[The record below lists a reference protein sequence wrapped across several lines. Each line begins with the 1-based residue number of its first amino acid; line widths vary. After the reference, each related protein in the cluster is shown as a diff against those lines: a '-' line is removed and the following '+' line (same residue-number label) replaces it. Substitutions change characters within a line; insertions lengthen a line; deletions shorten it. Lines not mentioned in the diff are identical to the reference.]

1 MPTCFPGGVAP
12 CGRDQG
18 LLQRERLT
26 KPSPAAFLQ
35 KSGCL
40 VIMGGI
46 LGGGRPPGTRG
57 SGRLPIIGPTQGPQ
71 GLLHPDGQVR
81 LSAPWPSLRLF
92 MTSLV
97 ETQAPPR

>member
-18 LLQRERLT
+18 LLQKERLT
-26 KPSPAAFLQ
+26 KPKPAAFLP

-40 VIMGGI
+40 VIMGRI
-46 LGGGRPPGTRG
+46 PGGGRLPGTGG
-57 SGRLPIIGPTQGPQ
+57 SGQLPIIGPTQGPQ
-71 GLLHPDGQVR
+71 GLLHPDGQVCF
-81 LSAPWPSLRLF
+81 SAPWPSLRLF

-97 ETQAPPR
+97 ETQATPR